1 MAPDPQAASAQ
12 RMLAVSISD
21 LSDHF
26 ICFALHSTVGKCSA
40 TSVTPS
46 MPTRVAWA
54 SLRRV
59 SKGWLNEPRVCCLTA
74 PSPVAISVHHPHA
87 GYKFMGINRGEHE
100 GKAGLWY
107 REWAP
112 GAKVRVFGALQCV
125 AVVPC
130 NNPANRLD

>member
-1 MAPDPQAASAQ
+1 VFRDIRNAIDANEGGLGKFAEGEQ
-12 RMLAVSISD
+12 RLAER
-21 LSDHF
+21 
-26 ICFALHSTVGKCSA
+26 
-40 TSVTPS
+40 TSV
-46 MPTRVAWA
+46 R
-54 SLRRV
+54 
-59 SKGWLNEPRVCCLTA
+59 CLTA
-74 PSPVAISVHHPHA
+74 PSPVAISVHRPHA